1 VTAGAVR
8 SLQGACSTLALLLCA
23 CEPVVTSVGAWSP
36 DPNLYLEAEKGALSS
51 GFSIGD
57 DAAAS
62 QGRFIAAPEGV
73 VSETEPGAERAVY
86 AFSLERAGDY
96 VIWGRLRAPG
106 ALHNRF
112 WFQIDGGTWTKW
124 RISVGDIWYWDDFHD
139 DVEYGTPLTFPLAAG
154 PHELTL
160 ANCVDGVELDRL
172 FLSPTGDVPPGN
184 DTACNPPHSIELEGE
199 CSPSC
204 GSQNGTACDEVTCEG
219 REILPAYDCGIC
231 CHVGP

>member
-8 SLQGACSTLALLLCA
+8 SLQGACSKLVFLLCA

-36 DPNLYLEAEKGALSS
+36 DPNLYLEAEHGALSS
-51 GFSIGD
+51 GFSVGD

-62 QGRFIAAPEGV
+62 RGRFIAPPEGV
-73 VSETEPGAERAVY
+73 VSEAEPGADRAVY
-86 AFSLERAGDY
+86 AFSLPSAGDY
-96 VIWGRLRAPG
+96 VIWGRLRAPS

-112 WFQIDGGTWTKW
+112 WFQLDGGTWTKW

-139 DVEYGTPLTFPLAAG
+139 DAEYGTPLTFRLAAG
-154 PHELTL
+154 PHELEL

-172 FLSPTGDVPPGN
+172 FLSSNGEVPPGN
-184 DTACNPPHSIELEGE
+184 DTACHPPHSIELEGE
-199 CSPSC
+199 CLPSC
-204 GSQNGTACDEVTCEG
+204 GSQNGTACDEVTCAG

-231 CHVGP
+231 CQVEP